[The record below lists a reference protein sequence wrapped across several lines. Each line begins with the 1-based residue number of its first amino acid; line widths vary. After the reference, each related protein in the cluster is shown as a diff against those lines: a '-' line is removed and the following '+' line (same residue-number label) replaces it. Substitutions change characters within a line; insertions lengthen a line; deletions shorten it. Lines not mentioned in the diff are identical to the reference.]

1 MQGTE
6 KPLPHKQAS
15 KQTNEQKTKCTAQS
29 VCARTHPVLVPALAF
44 EFLFEKKCL
53 RAKGAAGVF
62 AAIAILEGGE
72 TKP

>member
-1 MQGTE
+1 
-6 KPLPHKQAS
+6 
-15 KQTNEQKTKCTAQS
+15 
-29 VCARTHPVLVPALAF
+29 VLVPALAF

-62 AAIAILEGGE
+62 AAIAILEGGK